1 MSDQNDRQP
10 DRTGYVLDT
19 DLDTMARNC
28 VRRRY
33 SGLLIGIAL
42 IGCFL
47 GYHKKFNL
55 LGRNAAEVQADLIQ
69 WVFLYSGLLIC
80 LLSIIALML
89 KPVRRCPQCHAA
101 LRSERRGRRRWL
113 TCDACQIAA
122 RGSFAPIEL
131 FAPRKMT
138 FGVDS

>member
-10 DRTGYVLDT
+10 DRAGYVLDT

-28 VRRRY
+28 VRRRHY
-33 SGLLIGIAL
+33 GLLIGIAL
-42 IGCFL
+42 IGGYF
-47 GYHKKFNL
+47 GYHKFNL
-55 LGRNAAEVQADLIQ
+55 RGRSVAVIQADVIQ
-69 WVFLYSGLLIC
+69 WVFLYSGLLTC
-80 LLSIIALML
+80 LLSIVALML
-89 KPVRRCPQCHAA
+89 KPVRRCPQCRAA
-101 LRSERRGRRRWL
+101 LRAERRGRRRWL

-122 RGSFAPIEL
+122 RGSFAPTEL